1 MRTYL
6 AQGPMRLET
15 SLYTGW
21 REKLMVVKP
30 GTEKKEPKSGSSPAN
45 RRPVRPYDWKPVC
58 RSDGLKGAG
67 MVGIVYALLS
77 AVLFGVSAPFAKI
90 LLGEIS
96 PWLLAGL
103 LYLGSG
109 IGLAIARLIWRSKE
123 AGLAGQDVPW
133 LGAAVLA
140 GGVAAPVL
148 LLFGLAQSSASE
160 ASLLL
165 NLESVLT
172 LVIAWVV
179 FKENVDRRLMVGA
192 VAIVAGAVVL
202 SWPEEADVG
211 LSWGPFLIAAACLA
225 WAIDNNLTRK
235 VSAADPMQIAMVKG
249 LAAGV
254 VNVVIALLAGAPWP
268 AATALGQ
275 AALLGFL
282 SYGVSLTLFVL
293 ALRHVGTARTGAY
306 YSLAPFIG
314 AGTAILFL
322 GEPVTATFVA
332 GGILMA
338 IGLWLHLTEQHQHE
352 HEHQP
357 VVHDHL
363 HVHDEHHQHLHPPD
377 MSPEPHAHAH
387 RHARLVHRHPHY
399 PDLHHRHTH

>member
-1 MRTYL
+1 M
-6 AQGPMRLET
+6 A
-15 SLYTGW
+15 
-21 REKLMVVKP
+21 VKDV
-30 GTEKKEPKSGSSPAN
+30 A
-45 RRPVRPYDWKPVC
+45 V
-58 RSDGLKGAG
+58 A
-67 MVGIVYALLS
+67 GIVYALLS

-123 AGLAGQDVPW
+123 AGLRAADLPW
-133 LGAAVLA
+133 LAAAVLA
-140 GGVAAPVL
+140 GGVAGPVL

-179 FKENVDRRLMVGA
+179 FKENVDRRLMIGA
-192 VAIVAGAVVL
+192 VSIVAGAVVL
-202 SWPEEADVG
+202 SWPEEVG
-211 LSWGPFLIAAACLA
+211 VELSWGPLLIAAACLA

-249 LAAGV
+249 LAAGAI
-254 VNVVIALLAGAPWP
+254 NV
-268 AATALGQ
+268 ATAL
-275 AALLGFL
+275 AAGASLPPVPALGEAGVLGFL

-293 ALRHVGTARTGAY
+293 ALRHLGTARTGAY

-314 AGTAILFL
+314 AGTAILLL
-322 GEPVTATFVA
+322 GEPITATFIT
-332 GGILMA
+332 GGALMA
-338 IGLWLHLTEQHQHE
+338 IGLWLHLTERHQHE
-352 HEHQP
+352 HAHDP
-357 VVHDHL
+357 LLHDHL
-363 HVHDEHHQHLHPPD
+363 HVHDEHHQHPHSPD
-377 MSPEPHAHAH
+377 MPPEPHAHIH
-387 RHARLVHRHPHY
+387 RHAKLVHRHPHY

>member
-1 MRTYL
+1 M
-6 AQGPMRLET
+6 
-15 SLYTGW
+15 TGI
-21 REKLMVVKP
+21 
-30 GTEKKEPKSGSSPAN
+30 A
-45 RRPVRPYDWKPVC
+45 
-58 RSDGLKGAG
+58 
-67 MVGIVYALLS
+67 YALLS

-109 IGLAIARLIWRSKE
+109 IGLAITRLIRRSNE
-123 AGLAGQDVPW
+123 AGLRRQDLPW

-140 GGVAAPVL
+140 GGVAGPVL

-160 ASLLL
+160 TSLLL

-179 FKENVDRRLMVGA
+179 FKENVDRRLMIGA
-192 VAIVAGAVVL
+192 VSIVAGAVVL
-202 SWPEEADVG
+202 SWPEEAGVG
-211 LSWGPFLIAAACLA
+211 LSWGPFLIAGACLS

-249 LAAGV
+249 LIAGV
-254 VNVVIALLAGAPWP
+254 VNVSIAFIAGASLPP
-268 AATALGQ
+268 AASVGQ
-275 AALLGFL
+275 AAVLGFL

-293 ALRHVGTARTGAY
+293 ALRHLGTARTGAY
-306 YSLAPFIG
+306 YSLAPFVG
-314 AGTAILFL
+314 AATAILSL

-352 HEHQP
+352 HEHEP
-357 VVHDHL
+357 MMHDHV
-363 HVHDEHHQHLHPPD
+363 HVHDAHHQHDHPPD
-377 MSPEPHAHAH
+377 MPPEPHSH
-387 RHARLVHRHPHY
+387 RHGHAQLVHRHPHY
-399 PDLHHRHTH
+399 PDLHHRHPH